1 MLADS
6 FVFTSHLGEVVPR
19 AEYLAHLREK
29 SVLLRAA
36 DPTDELVYAD
46 GDVGIVQ
53 ASYTVDESNRGVRFK
68 GVLRTM
74 RVWTWDGAAWKAIAY
89 QATNVR
95 AKAR

>member
-1 MLADS
+1 MLADD
-6 FVFTSHLGEVVPR
+6 FVFTSHLGEVVTR
-19 AEYLAHLREK
+19 AEYLSHLRER

-36 DPTDELVYAD
+36 DPSDEVVHIFS
-46 GDVGIVQ
+46 DVGIVS

-68 GVLRTM
+68 GVLRTI
-74 RVWTWDGAAWKAIAY
+74 RVWARAGDGWQAIAY

>member
-1 MLADS
+1 MLADN
-6 FVFTSHLGEVVPR
+6 FVFTSHLGEVVSR

-36 DPTDELVYAD
+36 DPSDETVFAE
-46 GDVGIVQ
+46 GDVGVVQ

-68 GVLRTM
+68 GVLRTI
-74 RVWTWDGAAWKAIAY
+74 RVWAWDGEAWKAIAY